1 MLKKPTEGGD
11 GQASEQ
17 VRPRNKTG
25 FEMLVKELH
34 PSRQRYNRKSNDKA
48 VCTMSELKTLLAEA
62 RSNLQD
68 LNDLLQRAR
77 SLDQPHPAERFVS
90 REEIRMYLE
99 EILKAVEKVPEN
111 LRLEDSPQR
120 KDEIR
125 RLHLEM
131 ENVRHRVE
139 ESIGLLEAACEGN
152 LEQLAELVESRE
164 QKLPSI
170 TQKGRRAAPLSPLN
184 ELLRRGRASLENKD
198 YEACVKLMNE
208 ALHEAPGNSEATSYL
223 QEARRKWEDQCLED
237 ELVIHIEDL
246 KKDAMDLFDR
256 ERYSDCVGIFKFL
269 CELEP
274 KNQTLL
280 TYLELSQQKL
290 LEIQS
295 ACGLEQRGV
304 PACPSADLHLKE
316 QVVTRAVPSVALAET
331 LREGPP
337 DNAGKSSIALE
348 EASDSA
354 NTDCFNP
361 RPIAGGVHCPQA
373 SRSDATADFGEGV
386 RASSEFTS
394 RKSPFVLFAGIAA
407 LVGIL
412 AGVLLLRRAP
422 KAEPVGSL
430 LVQSDP
436 GGANVFVD
444 DQLRGQTEL
453 LLESLP
459 EGPHRLRVE
468 KEGYGQVSQVPV
480 VESEKVASLS
490 IQLQKLETEAV
501 SIALLEQQASNLF
514 ERAQW
519 LEASQ
524 SCDVILERN
533 PENRLAV
540 SLKNR
545 IRKHF
550 WQEAQAAKRRNRI
563 DEAQVALEN
572 LLKSSPQDA
581 AALRE
586 LKTLKMKSPK
596 ETSPPSSEE
605 AQFRS
610 RTEELHQRIAAA
622 MSSGRYLPPAQGNA
636 LELVMRLGEL
646 SPADPVFKEKLDQ
659 LHRESISQLQRK
671 IQGKDREGAKAMAR
685 ELLSYFPASAELRSL
700 RDSLN
705 ADEQQQLEARNTL
718 TQKLDA
724 AMARGNYVTP
734 ANDSVLA
741 YSNRLLALEGQNPK
755 IQAVRREAIT
765 RAAAQVKDLTFNER
779 FDDAR
784 DVLSA
789 LVIVAQTEGRSAVV
803 QELKSQLDQLEFAVY
818 PVIHDHTLG
827 SCSGRL
833 RMNGYVIAYIP
844 SGDTKDSFSHKLSEI
859 VETDGGDKL
868 KVQLNSK
875 TYRFQP
881 NLTKSKEE
889 SRSKVE
895 EMYQKVRELMKK

>member
-1 MLKKPTEGGD
+1 MLDE
-11 GQASEQ
+11 
-17 VRPRNKTG
+17 
-25 FEMLVKELH
+25 ELQ
-34 PSRQRYNRKSNDKA
+34 PSRQRHSRKRNDKG
-48 VCTMSELKTLLAEA
+48 VCIMSELKSLLAEA

-68 LNDLLQRAR
+68 LNNLLQRAR
-77 SLDQPHPAERFVS
+77 SLDQPHPANRFIS
-90 REEIRMYLE
+90 REEIQMHFE

-111 LRLEDSPQR
+111 LRLEESAQR
-120 KDEIR
+120 NDEIR
-125 RLHLEM
+125 RLHVEM

-139 ESIGLLEAACEGN
+139 ESIRRLEAACEGN
-152 LEQLAELVESRE
+152 IQLLGELVESRE
-164 QKLPSI
+164 QRFPSLAQEAQI
-170 TQKGRRAAPLSPLN
+170 TAPAASLN
-184 ELLRRGRASLENKD
+184 ELLRQGRASLENKD

-223 QEARRKWEDQCLED
+223 REARRKWEDQCLEE

-269 CELEP
+269 CELDP

-280 TYLELSQQKL
+280 NYLELSQQKL
-290 LEIQS
+290 LEFQS
-295 ACGLEQRGV
+295 TYGLEEHGLPDGLPV
-304 PACPSADLHLKE
+304 ELHPKE
-316 QVVTRAVPSVALAET
+316 QVGTKAVSSAPSIGT

-337 DNAGKSSIALE
+337 DNAGKSAMRIE
-348 EASDSA
+348 EPSVSA
-354 NTDCFNP
+354 NTDHVDSRQNASAVS
-361 RPIAGGVHCPQA
+361 RPEVVGA
-373 SRSDATADFGEGV
+373 DAAADFGEGV
-386 RASSEFTS
+386 SPSSEVPS
-394 RKSPFVLFAGIAA
+394 RKSPLVLFAGVAA

-412 AGVLLLRRAP
+412 AGVLLLLRAP

-459 EGPHRLRVE
+459 QGPHRLRVE
-468 KEGYGQVSQVPV
+468 KEGYGPVSQVSI
-480 VESEKVASLS
+480 VEPKKVASLS
-490 IQLQKLETEAV
+490 IQLQKFETEAV
-501 SIALLEQQASNLF
+501 SIAQLEQQASDLF
-514 ERAQW
+514 EHARW

-524 SCDVILERN
+524 SCDAILERN
-533 PENRLAV
+533 PENSIAV

-550 WQEAQAAKRRNRI
+550 WQEAQVAKRRNSI
-563 DEAQVALEN
+563 DEARAALEN

-596 ETSPPSSEE
+596 EASPASSEE
-605 AQFRS
+605 AQVRS
-610 RTEELHQRIAAA
+610 RTEELHQRIEAA
-622 MSSGRYLPPAQGNA
+622 MSSARYFPPAQSNA
-636 LELVMRLGEL
+636 LELVIRLGEL
-646 SPADPVFKEKLDQ
+646 SPADPVFKETLEQ
-659 LHRESISQLQRK
+659 LHRESINQLQRK
-671 IQGKDREGAKAMAR
+671 IQGKDREAAKAMAR

-705 ADEQQQLEARNTL
+705 ADDLQQLEVRNTL

-734 ANDSVLA
+734 ANDNVLA

-755 IQAVRREAIT
+755 IQAARREAIT
-765 RAAAQVKDLTFNER
+765 RATAQVKDLTVNER

-789 LVIVAQTEGRSAVV
+789 LLIVAQTEGRSGVV
-803 QELKSQLDQLEFAVY
+803 QELKSQLEQLEFAIY
-818 PVIHDHTLG
+818 AVIHDHAIG

-833 RMNGYVIAYIP
+833 RINAYVVAYVS
-844 SGDTKDSFSHKLSEI
+844 SGDTKDSFSQKLSEI
-859 VETDGGDKL
+859 VEAEGGDKL
-868 KVQLNSK
+868 KIQLKNK

-881 NLTKSKEE
+881 NLAKSKEDT
-889 SRSKVE
+889 RRKIE
-895 EMYQKVRELMKK
+895 EMYQKLRGLMKR